1 MDEKKITEREG
12 IEIIT
17 SMIARTRER
26 YVGDGNILLMWG
38 YLTVIVTVLVWITLV
53 STQNHAW
60 NWLWFLIPVVG
71 GIATPIMSRKQQLK
85 SGVKSYTDKLTSKIW
100 TIVGVASAVAVLCC
114 LGFALFKGINCWLM
128 MFLFPVIVIPVVEM
142 AQGFIVKENSLVFG
156 GAIGLAIGLFMTCC
170 VVGKVALYH
179 YWALP
184 LFIVAF
190 ICMMIIPG
198 HIINHKKKSQR

>member
-1 MDEKKITEREG
+1 MDEKKITERES

-38 YLTVIVTVLVWITLV
+38 YLTVLVTVLVWITLV
-53 STQNHAW
+53 ATKNPAW
-60 NWLWFLIPVVG
+60 NWLWFMIPVIG
-71 GIATPIMSRKQQLK
+71 GISTPIMSRKQQLK
-85 SGVKSYTDKLTSKIW
+85 SGIKSYTDKLTSKIW
-100 TIVGVASAVAVLCC
+100 TTVGLASVVAVICC
-114 LGFALFKGINCWLM
+114 LGFALLQGINCWIM

-142 AQGFIVKENSLVFG
+142 AQGFIVKENSLVIG
-156 GAIGLAIGLFMTCC
+156 GAIGLIIGIFMTCC
-170 VVGKVALYH
+170 VVGKVTLYH
-179 YWALP
+179 GWALP

-198 HIINHKKKSQR
+198 HIINHKIKAQR